1 MQNIRNWM
9 IILRIAILLRYPNL
23 YSTFRLVEVDI
34 VLGRQV
40 DVIDTIHCYMN
51 VTSNLPFVRYNGKP
65 LLYCD
70 AVKPRIGESVTFIAA
85 V

>member
-34 VLGRQV
+34 VLGRHV